1 MIKSKFPIY
10 NTLWTLIT
18 LFPLLLLTGCWN
30 SIEINDR
37 AFVKMMLLDK
47 SESGIEVTL
56 AFPLPNRLIPGQ
68 SGGSGGQTG
77 KPYTFVT
84 KTGRDIGEAYR
95 FIQADL
101 SRKITFGQ
109 TSIVVIGNAMAKE
122 GIVPVLEFIAREP
135 RFHINASMFV
145 TEGKVKKMMAVPV
158 VFERFPVDIL
168 VAYAKQHITVRATVK
183 DALMATY
190 SGGDLLIPKLN
201 FEMKTL
207 PSEKDKTQ
215 QWMGTDGAA
224 IFKLG
229 KMVGTLDTNEMRG
242 AMWVQ
247 ETVKDS
253 EITVP
258 STIDGKEVSFMVK
271 NNRTSIKPDLSGDQI
286 TINIQSRA
294 NADLISS
301 ESDINFQ
308 DAKQRAIL
316 EHDLAT
322 LVQDRMSKAIKKSQE
337 AGSDAFQFGQYIDW
351 NYPLKWISIEPQWRY
366 LYAKKVKFNIQAR
379 IIIKHIGTEKHPLRI
394 QTIKDAGA

>member
-1 MIKSKFPIY
+1 MIKSKFPAY
-10 NTLWTLIT
+10 VTLWTLIT
-18 LFPLLLLTGCWN
+18 LCPLLLLTGCWN

-56 AFPLPNRLIPGQ
+56 CFPLPNRLIPGQ

-77 KPYTFVT
+77 KPYTYIT

-95 FIQADL
+95 FIQSDL

-109 TSIVVIGNAMAKE
+109 TSIVVIGNALAKE
-122 GIVPVLEFIAREP
+122 GILPVLEFIAREP
-135 RFHINASMFV
+135 RFHINASMFI

-190 SGGDLLIPKLN
+190 SGGDLFIPMLS
-201 FEMKTL
+201 FEMKTV
-207 PSEKDKTQ
+207 PSEKNKTQ

-247 ETVKDS
+247 ETVRDS

-271 NNRTSIKPDLSGDQI
+271 NNRTSIKPVLSGDQI

-294 NADLISS
+294 SADLISS
-301 ESDINFQ
+301 ESDIDFL
-308 DAKQRAIL
+308 DAKQLAVL

-322 LVQDRMSKAIKKSQE
+322 LVQDRMSMAIRKSQE
-337 AGSDAFQFGQYIDW
+337 AGSDAFQIGQYIDW
-351 NYPLKWISIEPQWRY
+351 NYPNKWMTIEPQWRY
-366 LYAKKVKFNIQAR
+366 LYAKKVKFDIQAR
-379 IIIKHIGTEKHPLRI
+379 ILIKHLGTEKHPLRI
-394 QTIKDAGA
+394 QTLKDTGA

>member
-1 MIKSKFPIY
+1 MIKSKFPAY
-10 NTLWTLIT
+10 AALWPLLT

-37 AFVKMMLLDK
+37 AFVRMMLLDK

-56 AFPLPNRLIPGQ
+56 GFPLPNRLIPGQ
-68 SGGSGGQTG
+68 TGGSGGQTG

-95 FIQADL
+95 FIQSDL
-101 SRKITFGQ
+101 SRTITFGQ
-109 TSIVVIGNAMAKE
+109 TSIIVIGNALAEE
-122 GIVPVLEFIAREP
+122 GILPVLEFIAREP

-145 TEGKVKKMMAVPV
+145 TEGKVKQMTAVPN

-168 VAYAKQHITVRATVK
+168 VAYVRQHITVRATVK
-183 DALMATY
+183 DALMAAY
-190 SGGDLLIPKLN
+190 SGGDLFIPMLD
-201 FEMKTL
+201 FELKTMT
-207 PSEKDKTQ
+207 SENNKTQ

-229 KMVGTLDTNEMRG
+229 KMVGTLNTNEMRG

-247 ETVKDS
+247 ETVRDS

-258 STIDGKEVSFMVK
+258 STIDGKDVSFIVK
-271 NNRTSIKPDLSGDQI
+271 NNQTSIRPVLSGDQI
-286 TINIQSRA
+286 AINIQSRA

-316 EHDLAT
+316 EHDLEAF
-322 LVQDRMSKAIKKSQE
+322 VQDRMSKAIRKSQE

-351 NYPLKWISIEPQWRY
+351 NYPNKWIALERQWRY
-366 LYAKKVKFNIQAR
+366 LYAKRVKFNIQAR
-379 IIIKHIGTEKHPLRI
+379 IIIKHLGTEKHPLRI
-394 QTIKDAGA
+394 RTIKDTGA